1 MIQEIIDHALS
12 VDSFSV
18 NKRSVVVAVTGL
30 MGSGKTTLVNCL
42 SESNIRRRKMGN
54 HRTSSSTRVINNR
67 VFRMHP
73 FRESDTEF
81 MLPFRES
88 DTELIAYENICDF
101 PLPVYRPLVTTK
113 PAFSSKLSS
122 LTQQM
127 IHTIQ
132 AFKHT
137 LELVHMIDTGGQP
150 ELMELMPSLVHNVN
164 LVILVHN
171 LMYHL
176 EEHQPVS
183 FRRKG
188 VTFKRCSSSQYT
200 GRQMFLKLASTLQAK
215 KLCRDAKS
223 PFRLLVVATH
233 SDCVGNNL
241 KARVAALNRELKSL
255 LLPAFKEELILY
267 KDPGEIPFVL
277 NLKHPN
283 IQDKYNLE
291 QILIKISDPCL
302 GETSKEPGS
311 FFMFERDLVGYAAK
325 LGRYILSFHECMQ
338 VGEKLGMN
346 AKMVQASLA
355 LFHRQNTF
363 LYFQNVLPNHIF
375 LKPKFLLECINSI
388 VEFSYRIGDGD
399 LEGFPNE
406 FVPLLKDGIITE
418 EMLKLSTGFIPGF
431 YEACHVIKLFT
442 HTFNIVPLSQEIQ
455 QSKATKEESVPCDGN
470 RYLLMCLL
478 PAIPDLELR
487 HHIPVSSVTAPLVV
501 KFSTNC
507 VPIGC
512 FSSTISC
519 LLSTYNWSISRKG
532 DGTRECLAHN
542 IAYLRAPNLPIKIV
556 LIEQTEYLE
565 IHITASISIACS
577 ASSICSQVRT
587 TIFNAIGKVFE
598 IMQLTEIKIS
608 SAVFCPCHTVHKSHL
623 ATFSTYANQLQFLLC
638 SQSKS
643 EVEPDSKHLLWVRN
657 DVTLQGSPCPPV
669 PELQHQI
676 LHEALAI
683 QAQPSLQST
692 TITTQQP
699 SPVADNIPFK
709 SDEPTMQQL
718 LSFQTKSN
726 NVIRIMQRIASEYRS
741 LCVKLLEDND
751 GGITKAIMAENH
763 HQTDDIVH
771 TILSRWLQG
780 KGRKP
785 VTWATFIAVLYEI
798 ELSRLAQEID
808 ENILHIAVF
817 LGHTIINHFYACAET
832 WVKVHIVHRL
842 DSVKCW
848 GDGELGP
855 RG

>member
-1 MIQEIIDHALS
+1 MLSFLLGPSVDREPLKPDDAGITDDMIQEIIDHALG
-12 VDSFSV
+12 VDSFIV

-42 SESNIRRRKMGN
+42 SESNIRRWGFADESTETFA
-54 HRTSSSTRVINNR
+54 TSI
-67 VFRMHP
+67 FMMHS

-81 MLPFRES
+81 I
-88 DTELIAYENICDF
+88 TYENICDIS
-101 PLPVYRPLVTTK
+101 LPVHVYRPLVTAK
-113 PAFSSKLSS
+113 PAFSSNRTKLGRWPIRKLSS
-122 LTQQM
+122 QQM
-127 IHTIQ
+127 IHTSQSI
-132 AFKHT
+132 
-137 LELVHMIDTGGQP
+137 ELVHMIDTGGQP

-176 EEHQPVS
+176 EEHQPVT

-215 KLCRDAKS
+215 KLCHDAKS

-233 SDCVGNNL
+233 SDCVGDNL

-267 KDPGEIPFVL
+267 QDPGEIPFVM
-277 NLKHPN
+277 NLKRPN
-283 IQDKYNLE
+283 FQDEYRLE
-291 QILIKISDPCL
+291 QIRIKITDPCL

-311 FFMFERDLVGYAAK
+311 FFMFERDLVGYAAT
-325 LGRYILSFHECMQ
+325 LGRNILSLYECMQ

-375 LKPKFLLECINSI
+375 LKPKCLLECINGI

-399 LEGFPNE
+399 LDGFPNE

-418 EMLKLSTGFIPGF
+418 EMLNLSTGFIPGF

-442 HTFNIVPLSQEIQ
+442 HTFNLVPLSQEIQ

-487 HHIPVSSVTAPLVV
+487 HHIPVSSDTAPLIV
-501 KFSTNC
+501 KFSNNC

-587 TIFNAIGKVFE
+587 AIFNAISKVFE
-598 IMQLTEIKIS
+598 VMQLTEINIS

-643 EVEPDSKHLLWVRN
+643 EVEPDSKHLLWVSN
-657 DVTLQGSPCPPV
+657 DVTLQASPCPPV
-669 PELQHQI
+669 PERQHQI
-676 LHEALAI
+676 LHEALAT

-692 TITTQQP
+692 TTTTQQP
-699 SPVADNIPFK
+699 SPVADNE
-709 SDEPTMQQL
+709 SDKPTMQQFL
-718 LSFQTKSN
+718 YFQTKSN

-751 GGITKAIMAENH
+751 GGITKAIMAQNH
-763 HQTDDIVH
+763 HQTNDIVH

-780 KGRKP
+780 EGRKP

-798 ELSRLAQEID
+798 ELSGLAQEID
-808 ENILHIAVF
+808 ENILQ
-817 LGHTIINHFYACAET
+817 
-832 WVKVHIVHRL
+832 
-842 DSVKCW
+842 
-848 GDGELGP
+848 
-855 RG
+855 